1 MRSFRVPKGNLG
13 AFAPRA
19 SVLRCYFSGLPRR
32 GENMEIAAPVAIAQN
47 CLAGCGQGQ
56 SGGEI
61 PRQTRSEQI
70 KLLSAKTFALRVE
83 FST

>member
-1 MRSFRVPKGNLG
+1 
-13 AFAPRA
+13 
-19 SVLRCYFSGLPRR
+19 
-32 GENMEIAAPVAIAQN
+32 MEIAAPVAIAQN

>member
-1 MRSFRVPKGNLG
+1 
-13 AFAPRA
+13 
-19 SVLRCYFSGLPRR
+19 
-32 GENMEIAAPVAIAQN
+32 MEIAAPVAIAQN

-70 KLLSAKTFALRVE
+70 KLLSAKAFALRVE
-83 FST
+83 FSAERQARYYPLADDGADKRQITPSSSLEKEYPPPP